1 MLSRTLWRLTVRN
14 FSVDK
19 SDSHPDFHGISTSNV
34 SNPIGLI
41 EEIVSNNKV
50 VLFMKGSPDS
60 PQCGFSNY
68 AVQALSYY
76 KVKNYHYVNVLESEA
91 IREEVKK
98 YSDWP
103 TYPQLYLNKEFIGG
117 CDILAE
123 MHKNN
128 TLKDLFEKHGVVSKD

>member
-1 MLSRTLWRLTVRN
+1 MFIRAFKQGLRM

-19 SDSHPDFHGISTSNV
+19 SNSHPDFHAFNLSEV
-34 SNPIGLI
+34 YNPIEFI
-41 EEIVSNNKV
+41 DTTIKSNKV
-50 VLFMKGSPDS
+50 VLFMKGTPES

-68 AVQALSYY
+68 VVQALKHYNI
-76 KVKNYHYVNVLESEA
+76 KNYYYVNILENQV

-103 TYPQLYLNKEFIGG
+103 TFPQLYLNKEFIGG
-117 CDILAE
+117 CDILAD

-128 TLKDLFEKHGVVSKD
+128 TLQELFEKHGVISKD